1 MAKEFRALVKHK
13 YFKEGKW
20 LLAVPGERTYKTKEE
35 AILAIEK
42 AKKDGKPFSVTY
54 FSKEKGY
61 FKECF
66 DSLEVIDSKIESREV
81 TDLTADWTIE

>member
-13 YFKEGKW
+13 NFKEGKW

-42 AKKDGKPFSVTY
+42 AKKNGKPKFITA

-61 FKECF
+61 FKELF

-81 TDLTADWTIE
+81 TDWTIE